1 MIKPLVKDRAVRIV
15 DPSGLGRDMKN
26 WARGIGLSARGR
38 GLNRSRRPGQ
48 RIVHG
53 FSMGAERPE
62 KQCEQ
67 EQMTDSKHK
76 VIVSGYAFR
85 FKKAIGLAGRKV
97 VIQQIVADGA
107 LLSHDRSK
115 AKFVK
120 RSPSSKMNAIGNPLP

>member
-1 MIKPLVKDRAVRIV
+1 
-15 DPSGLGRDMKN
+15 MKN
-26 WARGIGLSARGR
+26 WARGIGLSARRR
-38 GLNRSRRPGQ
+38 GLNRNRRPGE
-48 RIVHG
+48 RIVYG
-53 FSMGAERPE
+53 FSMRAKRKE
-62 KQCEQ
+62 KQREQ
-67 EQMTDSKHK
+67 GQMTDLTHK
-76 VIVSGYAFR
+76 AIVSGYAFR